1 MAADLLPSDREFA
14 HFLAWVDPVRIADER
29 FVPSFTTKKV
39 RRYDAETGQMLKTIR
54 RQPVRALPSSYQNV
68 IDRLTV
74 MQTAAFEQLT
84 KAAS

>member
-14 HFLAWVDPVRIADER
+14 HFLAWVDPARVADER
-29 FVPSFTTKKV
+29 LVPNFDVKRV
-39 RRYDAETGQMLKTIR
+39 RRYDAETDQMLKAIH

-74 MQTAAFEQLT
+74 TQTAAFEQLQ